1 MGYRPDLDN
10 PFRLPWNQQGS
21 IDRKVLR
28 DLAAGRR
35 IDSPTLVLTGDF
47 YLTRAAQQPPVEVWR
62 NTFAPQAQGVVID
75 SGHFL
80 AEENPQATIDALME
94 FL

>member
-1 MGYRPDLDN
+1 MAV
-10 PFRLPWNQQGS
+10 S
-21 IDRKVLR
+21 K
-28 DLAAGRR
+28 
-35 IDSPTLVLTGDF
+35 
-47 YLTRAAQQPPVEVWR
+47 VWR
-62 NTFAPQAQGVVID
+62 RSFAPQAQGVQVD